1 MRLSIDMTVEHVA
14 GQFPKCP
21 AFQPANPEN
30 VVFIDGMN
38 GVGTELPECLNGMP
52 RERPLSRPCGAEV
65 RHGMINN
72 VPRCTWKFGRLIDI
86 GTAVPAYE
94 MDVMPQRDERSAR
107 LRNANV

>member
-30 VVFIDGMN
+30 VVFVDGMD
-38 GVGTELPECLNGMP
+38 GVGAKLSESSNGMP
-52 RERPLSRPCGAEV
+52 REGALSRPRGAKI

-94 MDVMPQRDERSAR
+94 MDVMPQLDERSAR